1 MNEEITR
8 RDFLVAAA
16 TTTLA
21 SSVLANPLSAAGA
34 PSPSMT
40 LPPAL
45 RPGDTIGI
53 VSPANATY
61 PREPFELAL
70 ETIEAMG
77 FRAKPSPQWKA
88 RHSRFAGTD
97 TERAAALNAMF
108 ADQSVHGIL
117 AMTGGSGCTRILDK
131 LDYATIAKNP
141 KFFGG
146 FSDITALLNAIYC
159 RTGLVTFHAPCAE
172 SQWNPYS
179 LNSFKQILMRGEAA
193 VLRNPNAT
201 EALPVQR
208 KNRTRTITSGK
219 ARGRLI
225 GGNLTVLQTLIGTPY
240 LPSFDGAILFIEDI
254 GEYIYRIDRMLAHFK
269 QAGLLSRL
277 AGVALGQFTDCVPG
291 DGGYASLTLDEV
303 FADYFEPLG
312 IPVFTGAMFGHVA
325 EKMTVPVGVLAE
337 INADLGELR
346 LLTPAVKI

>member
-1 MNEEITR
+1 MNEKLTR
-8 RDFLVAAA
+8 REFLAAAASSTLVSAAAA
-16 TTTLA
+16 TPLPGTTTG
-21 SSVLANPLSAAGA
+21 SVS
-34 PSPSMT
+34 T
-40 LPPAL
+40 IFPPAL

-70 ETIEAMG
+70 ETITAMG
-77 FRAKPSPQWKA
+77 FRPKPSPLWDA

-97 TERAAALNAMF
+97 TQRAAAINEMF
-108 ADQSVHGIL
+108 ADPNVHGIL

-131 LDYATIAKNP
+131 LDYATIARQP

-146 FSDITALLNAIYC
+146 FSDITALLNAIHC

-179 LNSFKQILMRGEAA
+179 LASFKQIVMRGEAA
-193 VLRNPNAT
+193 ILRNPIAT

-208 KNRTRTITSGK
+208 KNRTRTISKGTAKGQ
-219 ARGRLI
+219 LI
-225 GGNLTVLQTLIGTPY
+225 GGNLTVMQTLVGTPY
-240 LPSFDGAILFIEDI
+240 LPSFDGAILFIEDV

-269 QAGLLSRL
+269 QAGLLNRL

-291 DGGYASLTLDEV
+291 DGGYASFTLDEV
-303 FADYFEPLG
+303 FADYFEALG

-325 EKMTVPVGVLAE
+325 EKMTVPVGVMAE